1 MLRFFR
7 QIRQTLLTDNK
18 FSKYLLYAVGEI
30 LLVVIGIL
38 IALQIDNWN
47 EEQKNKAIL
56 NVYYNQIL
64 QDFKAD
70 SLFIAQLSL
79 HLDSNLVQYQAYKQ
93 KIEQPGFPLDSNII
107 SMGNLNWYT
116 SDVKFQTNTI
126 NTLQNTGDIKFVPP
140 EIRKELIELKSLQDQ
155 TIRIQTFNNELYG
168 ERIGYAN
175 NFSGGGD
182 FIAINSRNPKFAR
195 FYSDENRQIEWLLAL
210 QNAQEVKMLGERA
223 TLENFQQIAA
233 DMYEL
238 NKRISTEMKK

>member
-1 MLRFFR
+1 MKFFHA
-7 QIRQTLLTDNK
+7 IRQRLLTDNK

-47 EEQKNKAIL
+47 EERKNKAIL

-79 HLDSNLVQYQAYKQ
+79 HLNSNLVHYQAYKK
-93 KIEQPGFPLDSNII
+93 KIEQPGFSLDSNLI
-107 SMGNLNWYT
+107 STGNLNWYT

-126 NTLQNTGDIKFVPP
+126 NTLQNTGDIRLVPP
-140 EIRKELIELKSLQDQ
+140 EIRKELIELKTLQDQ
-155 TIRIQTFNNELYG
+155 TIRLQIFNNQLYG
-168 ERIGYAN
+168 QRIGYAN

-182 FIAINSRNPKFAR
+182 FIAVNSKNPKIAR
-195 FYSDENRQIEWLLAL
+195 FYSDENRKIEWLLAL
-210 QNAQEVKMLGERA
+210 QNAQEVKMIGERE
-223 TLENFQQIAA
+223 TLENFRQITAA
-233 DMYEL
+233 LYEL
-238 NKRISTEMKK
+238 TQLINAEM